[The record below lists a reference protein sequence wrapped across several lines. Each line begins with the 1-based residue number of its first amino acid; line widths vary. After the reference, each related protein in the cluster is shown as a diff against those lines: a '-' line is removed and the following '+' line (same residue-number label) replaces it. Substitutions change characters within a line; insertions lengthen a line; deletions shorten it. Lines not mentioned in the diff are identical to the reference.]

1 MKNDK
6 SSDSYIKSQ
15 IKQDKAATVALYII
29 ASFFLILLGAI
40 IVYVVGKGIASF
52 IPKYVSFGKDGLG
65 VELFNTVYMV
75 FLAQVI
81 SVPLGVG
88 AGIYMAEYAKPGKAT
103 DIIRTCIETLSS
115 LPSIVLGLFGF
126 LVFVVLA
133 KTTWNMFAGILTLT
147 IICIP
152 PLTRVTED
160 AIREIPDSFREGS
173 YGLGATKWQT
183 VTKILLPTAKGR
195 IITGVILA
203 AGRCFSEAA
212 ALIYTSGLTSDINFS
227 NWNPFSVTSPLNIF
241 RTADTLAVRIWYLK
255 TAAILPD
262 KYELANMASA
272 LLIILVCAFN
282 LTARF
287 MRNRTSG
294 IGKDK

>member
-1 MKNDK
+1 
-6 SSDSYIKSQ
+6 
-15 IKQDKAATVALYII
+15 
-29 ASFFLILLGAI
+29 
-40 IVYVVGKGIASF
+40 
-52 IPKYVSFGKDGLG
+52 VSFGKDGLG

-75 FLAQVI
+75 LLAQLI
-81 SVPLGVG
+81 SVPLGAG
-88 AGIYMAEYAKPGKAT
+88 AGIYMAEYARPGKVT
-103 DIIRTCIETLSS
+103 DTLRTCIETLSS

-126 LVFVVLA
+126 LVFVVLS

-152 PLTRVTED
+152 LLTRVTED

-183 VTKILLPTAKGR
+183 ITKILIPTAKGR
-195 IITGVILA
+195 IVTGVILA

-212 ALIYTSGLTSDINFS
+212 ALIYTSGLTSDVNFS
-227 NWNPFSVTSPLNIF
+227 NWNPFSKTSPLNIF

-255 TAAILPD
+255 SSAIMVD
-262 KYELANMASA
+262 KYKLADMAAA

-282 LTARF
+282 LTARYL
-287 MRNRTSG
+287 RNRTSPKG
-294 IGKDK
+294 NK